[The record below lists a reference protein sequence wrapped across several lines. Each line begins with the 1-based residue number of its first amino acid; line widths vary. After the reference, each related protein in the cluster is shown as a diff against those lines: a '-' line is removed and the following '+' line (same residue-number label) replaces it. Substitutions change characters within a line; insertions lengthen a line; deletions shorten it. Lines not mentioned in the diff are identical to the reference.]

1 MVFVECC
8 GEGVRDGIAGCG
20 LALGMVWILVAWWR
34 GEVDNGLCCGDGG
47 CDRIVVGVLVLGM
60 RKILAV

>member
-1 MVFVECC
+1 MDWPREWC
-8 GEGVRDGIAGCG
+8 GFWLRG
-20 LALGMVWILVAWWR
+20 

-60 RKILAV
+60 GKILAV